1 MKKYEQHPL
10 GKPWSRWDE
19 EAFKLL
25 IDDID
30 KNGVREKIV
39 VYQGKILDGWH
50 RYQACLELGVKNIPM
65 REFEGNNPTVYVV
78 SANYHRRHDSVSIRA
93 MSLAQ
98 TIETAKEMGLPYQD
112 VEQIGE
118 GKFTPPTIKQTAI
131 TAGVSEKTM
140 KFAKAAT
147 KAIPEVQQA
156 VIDGEMAVSQ
166 AAKLSKLPP
175 EEQKAAVSAPKERKP
190 KTQKAPK
197 PPKLESE
204 ETVPLAEYRILQDKY
219 DELSSN
225 YQVLA
230 AELDACEAI
239 RNGEQMDHFK
249 KLNQQLIAVT
259 ASRDEFQNKCGEL
272 TRQVNYLN
280 AKLKK
285 TKE

>member
-1 MKKYEQHPL
+1 MKKYEQHPIGAAWPAL
-10 GKPWSRWDE
+10 SDE
-19 EAFKLL
+19 DFQKLVDSIESIGIL
-25 IDDID
+25 
-30 KNGVREKIV
+30 EKIT
-39 VYQGKILDGWH
+39 VYEGKILDGWH
-50 RYQACLELGVKNIPM
+50 RYRACTELRVKNIPM
-65 REFEGNNPTVYVV
+65 VEYEGNDPGGFVIAKND
-78 SANYHRRHDSVSIRA
+78 ARRHEDKSQRAFAIAETLDICEKSGRPSRYVDSNKPGKIA
-93 MSLAQ
+93 GL
-98 TIETAKEMGLPYQD
+98 TTAD
-112 VEQIGE
+112 AA
-118 GKFTPPTIKQTAI
+118 AI
-131 TAGVSEKTM
+131 AGVSERTM
-140 KFAKAAT
+140 REAKAVT
-147 KAIPEVQQA
+147 KAESEVKEA
-156 VIDGEMAVSQ
+156 VKAGEMSVSE

-175 EEQKAAVSAPKERKP
+175 EEQRAAVSAPKERKP
-190 KTQKAPK
+190 KVPKAPK
-197 PPKLESE
+197 PPKIESE

-249 KLNQQLIAVT
+249 KLNQQLVAVT

>member
-98 TIETAKEMGLPYQD
+98 TIETAKEMGFPYQD
-112 VEQIGE
+112 VEQISG
-118 GKFTPPTIKQTAI
+118 GKFAPPSVKNSAV
-131 TAGVSEKTM
+131 TAGVSERTM
-140 KFAKAAT
+140 KNARAAI

-156 VIDGEMAVSQ
+156 VIDGEMAVSE
-166 AAKLSKLPP
+166 AAKLAKLPP
-175 EEQKAAVSAPKERKP
+175 EEQKAAVEKP
-190 KTQKAPK
+190 KASKPRAPK
-197 PPKLESE
+197 PSKPESE
-204 ETVPLAEYRILQDKY
+204 KTVSLSEYQALQNKY
-219 DELSSN
+219 EELKSN
-225 YQVLA
+225 YQALA
-230 AELDACEAI
+230 SELDACEAI

-249 KLNQQLIAVT
+249 KLNQQLVSIT
-259 ASRDEFQNKCGEL
+259 ASRDEWQNKCGEL

-285 TKE
+285 AKE